1 MERSAPEYQQSGLPS
16 PYPSTVGNTQSE
28 PSTLDHASAAAAA
41 PYAGQ
46 QEVRSTS
53 YSASA
58 TPTSDYGV
66 YPTSSRSSSFPE
78 HIQRPYLP
86 ASTPSA
92 SSGTMAQAPTSPS
105 VPLPAGHNHQ
115 SPHQV
120 KSDTDVPID
129 PSIATQSPTYA
140 HGQYS
145 PYAAPPQDMSHG
157 YQHPG
162 GTGLYAQ
169 PRPDW
174 TGYGQ
179 QPAGHIPPSH
189 HVFPQTPTSAA
200 PQHRPNQVGKFMQA
214 SASLV
219 PPSPP
224 PPLPTPS
231 PPSRD
236 FGEHGPVVRSTECTV
251 RSRGGGSL
259 GFFRKRQ
266 TRPSLLLPPAS
277 PPPKPP
283 FILPPR
289 CPPFDSARQVDP
301 GPLPPWH

>member
-219 PPSPP
+219 PPSPHP
-224 PPLPTPS
+224 FPSLSGFRGTRASRPFNGVHCAFQRGWESWLLSQEADSAEPTTTTSITTTQTSIYPS
-231 PPSRD
+231 P
-236 FGEHGPVVRSTECTV
+236 T
-251 RSRGGGSL
+251 L
-259 GFFRKRQ
+259 
-266 TRPSLLLPPAS
+266 S
-277 PPPKPP
+277 P
-283 FILPPR
+283 F
-289 CPPFDSARQVDP
+289 
-301 GPLPPWH
+301 